1 MESAKEIAARF
12 AAKKGNLMLDLYP
25 VTKLTFALCML
36 LASICSPH
44 WCFGFIVFVA
54 CGILTACAGKLKE
67 YLKGMRIIL
76 ILFVG
81 LLTIVRSFFYT
92 GENLHY
98 FLQLGRF
105 HMSWEGAFAGLGM
118 GSIVLAIASPLL
130 MTTNTTTVED
140 IVIAL
145 EHIGLSPTGS
155 FLVLSTFQMVPE
167 LRARST
173 VIQDS
178 QKSRS
183 IEVEGSLLVRAKAFF
198 PMITPLVLSSFAA
211 TEEKSVALE
220 SRGFNY
226 KCAKT
231 RVRVITDTP
240 AQKRGRIIMAILTGI
255 FCVAGGYFKWFA

>member
-1 MESAKEIAARF
+1 MESAQEIAARF
-12 AAKKGNLMLDLYP
+12 AAKKGNPVLDMYPLSKLM
-25 VTKLTFALCML
+25 FALCML
-36 LASICSPH
+36 VASICSPH
-44 WCFGFIVFVA
+44 WCFGFIVFAA
-54 CGILTACAGKLKE
+54 CGVLTARAGELKG

-81 LLTIVRSFFYT
+81 LLTVVRAFFYT

-98 FLQLGRF
+98 FLQLGNF
-105 HMSWEGAFAGLGM
+105 HMSWEGVTVGLGM
-118 GSIVLAIASPLL
+118 GSIVLSITSPLFM
-130 MTTNTTTVED
+130 MTKTTTVED
-140 IVIAL
+140 IVISL
-145 EHIGLSPTGS
+145 EHMGLSPTAS

-167 LRARST
+167 LSARSA

-183 IEVEGSLLVRAKAFF
+183 IEVEGNLLVRAKAFF
-198 PMITPLVLSSFAA
+198 PMITPLVLSSFAS

-231 RVRVITDTP
+231 RIRVITDTP
-240 AQKRGRIIMAILTGI
+240 AQKRGRILMGI
-255 FCVAGGYFKWFA
+255 FTGVFCVVGGYFKWFA

>member
-1 MESAKEIAARF
+1 MESVQEIAARF
-12 AAKKGNLMLDLYP
+12 AAKKGNLILDLYP
-25 VTKLTFALCML
+25 VTKLTFVLCML

-44 WCFGFIVFVA
+44 WCFGFIVFVV
-54 CGILTACAGKLKE
+54 CGILTAYAGKLKD

-81 LLTIVRSFFYT
+81 LLTIVRAFFYT

-105 HMSWEGAFAGLGM
+105 HMSWEGVFAGLGM
-118 GSIVLAIASPLL
+118 GSIVLAITSPLL
-130 MTTNTTTVED
+130 MTTKTTTVED

-145 EHIGLSPTGS
+145 EHMGLSPTAS

-167 LRARST
+167 LSARSS

-183 IEVEGSLLVRAKAFF
+183 IEVEGNLLVRAKAFF

-226 KCAKT
+226 KCSKT
-231 RVRVITDTP
+231 RIRVITDTP
-240 AQKRGRIIMAILTGI
+240 AQKRGRIIMGILTGI
-255 FCVAGGYFKWFA
+255 FCVVGGYFKWFA